1 MLEEDGY
8 LRDVNYDIIRDIVY
22 TVLIKRVYSS
32 IINNSR
38 VNNIKIQSMD
48 RCRMDS
54 RQDRISWRRHQSV
67 PFVNLSQELT
77 HGWVGL

>member
-1 MLEEDGY
+1 MLEEDDY

-38 VNNIKIQSMD
+38 VNNIIQQIKLLINKIIASHL
-48 RCRMDS
+48 S
-54 RQDRISWRRHQSV
+54 FLEGSITFLPV
-67 PFVNLSQELT
+67 PEVRGAQPYK
-77 HGWVGL
+77 